1 MKMSIVIDKCFLLDN
16 NTTDSLSL
24 KSGYDIMCFTLSS
37 PNPIIHN
44 LSCDVL
50 YKFWL
55 KNVTDDTFSILKI
68 EELIEEEDD
77 YPEPDENETN
87 EIRNS
92 LLSKIEEA
100 IVLKRKTLSQLENIQ
115 KQLSEKKVSLKSM
128 EEAYN
133 ELNECI

>member
-1 MKMSIVIDKCFLLDN
+1 
-16 NTTDSLSL
+16 
-24 KSGYDIMCFTLSS
+24 
-37 PNPIIHN
+37 
-44 LSCDVL
+44 
-50 YKFWL
+50 L